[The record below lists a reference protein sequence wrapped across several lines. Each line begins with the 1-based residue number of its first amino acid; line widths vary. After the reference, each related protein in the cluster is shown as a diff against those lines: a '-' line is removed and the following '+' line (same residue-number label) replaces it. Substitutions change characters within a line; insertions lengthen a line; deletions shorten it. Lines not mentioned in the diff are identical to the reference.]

1 MTAITTE
8 YEFYIITYDESRNYW
23 VCHELNFHHF
33 RLSAV
38 KQMIDQHKQ
47 QQSHKPLKVRYLSEM
62 IKDADGMFAFVTAI
76 TPDGPSKH
84 RVTAYQKAI
93 NDQKVQRMHAFD
105 DFALDTPENN
115 TLIDEWLFL
124 RAQSEEAIW
133 RTKKAKQAIP
143 RCTALELLGLGVP
156 IVKLV
161 E

>member
-1 MTAITTE
+1 MTDIRTE
-8 YEFYIITYDESRNYW
+8 YLAYPITYDESRNHW
-23 VCHELNFHHF
+23 VCHELDLHHF
-33 RLSAV
+33 RLSGV

-47 QQSHKPLKVRYLSEM
+47 QQSHTPLKVRYLSEV

-84 RVTAYQKAI
+84 RVTAYQQAI
-93 NDQKVQRMHAFD
+93 AGQRMHAFD
-105 DFALDTPENN
+105 DFAFDTPENN

-133 RTKKAKQAIP
+133 RTRKAKQAIP